1 MSSQKERTTGELI
14 KEAEQKQCPA
24 QKASCYVE
32 AFLKEL
38 MCGRCFPCSF
48 GAYESAIILRDII
61 AGRGTQADLHALTEI
76 AGVLTVA
83 SRCKKGK
90 DTGQFILD
98 LFKTGTFLE
107 HIEGRCSEHEC
118 SLLSEYRIVPERCI
132 MCGECQVVCKV
143 HAVIGEKKI
152 PYLSGYVPFEIV
164 SKRCTRCGECLR
176 VCPNEAIIVV
186 DKKDVIEVGVS

>member
-1 MSSQKERTTGELI
+1 
-14 KEAEQKQCPA
+14 
-24 QKASCYVE
+24 
-32 AFLKEL
+32 
-38 MCGRCFPCSF
+38 
-48 GAYESAIILRDII
+48 
-61 AGRGTQADLHALTEI
+61 
-76 AGVLTVA
+76 
-83 SRCKKGK
+83 
-90 DTGQFILD
+90 
-98 LFKTGTFLE
+98 
-107 HIEGRCSEHEC
+107 
-118 SLLSEYRIVPERCI
+118 